1 MMRFALLSQL
11 LRVGSKT
18 AKGKRTPHTG
28 HLQRRNKP
36 QNLVPQRN
44 EANARWDASDEICVR
59 EAEAQAER
67 DRRELNRLQEE
78 RLLFAFRVTG
88 CTKESQDILRE
99 AHAHGWDVGV
109 HNTTIIVTKIGKGT
123 TYLRSNRQIRDF
135 GRSKNLQKFVGR

>member
-1 MMRFALLSQL
+1 MRFALLSQL
-11 LRVGSKT
+11 LRVGFKT
-18 AKGKRTPHTG
+18 AKGERTPHTR

-44 EANARWDASDEICVR
+44 DANARWDALDEIHVR
-59 EAEAQAER
+59 EPEAQAER
-67 DRRELNRLQEE
+67 DRKDRLQEE

-99 AHAHGWDVGV
+99 AHAHGWEIGV
-109 HNTTIIVTKIGKGT
+109 HNTTITATKIGKGT

-135 GRSKNLQKFVGR
+135 GSSKNLKEFVGR